1 MAIFTIKRNV
11 SLKRFLCPDDTSG
24 LTIIGENGAHRFVIH
39 SLDAPFDGIV
49 TAYFVRSDGTT
60 VFMEGEIVGG
70 MAVVVLH
77 EDCYHVTGKFDIS
90 IFITKDGKSTC
101 VYKGK
106 GKVVQYRTDTV
117 DDSGQIIDLGALIEV
132 VEDYKQ
138 ATLEAQISAG
148 HAADSEANAKA
159 SEDAAK
165 ESELNAA
172 ESERNAKISEE
183 AAEGSAASA
192 DESKQASA
200 QSSEDSKKHAD
211 RSEVYYNLSRMQA
224 ATGGFLHLVNKN
236 GRIYCVRT
244 ANCGL
249 EMRMVEGRLQ
259 YGYTE

>member
-117 DDSGQIIDLGALIEV
+117 EKREKGEKSVKFEI
-132 VEDYKQ
+132 
-138 ATLEAQISAG
+138 
-148 HAADSEANAKA
+148 
-159 SEDAAK
+159 
-165 ESELNAA
+165 
-172 ESERNAKISEE
+172 R
-183 AAEGSAASA
+183 
-192 DESKQASA
+192 
-200 QSSEDSKKHAD
+200 
-211 RSEVYYNLSRMQA
+211 
-224 ATGGFLHLVNKN
+224 
-236 GRIYCVRT
+236 
-244 ANCGL
+244 
-249 EMRMVEGRLQ
+249 GRLTTAISISLRSPAVMRSLRLSSSSMSTCI
-259 YGYTE
+259 YGTTPAQGTFTRS